1 MSKYW
6 ENFNIRKLEELNRRK
21 NEVIYIKQGI
31 ILKKDKDTNENK
43 IKQKHIDN
51 SVYFNIGKNIYH
63 YIK

>member
-6 ENFNIRKLEELNRRK
+6 EIFNIRKLEELNRRK

-31 ILKKDKDTNENK
+31 IFKKDKDTNENN

-51 SVYFNIGKNIYH
+51 SVYFNIGKKYL
-63 YIK
+63 